1 MKTYAMI
8 LTAALIAAPATLAG
22 SAALNDASEYGHCTA
37 YENSEMGREHG
48 NATFDGLEENATA
61 ANATVEEYCEDVAHP
76 SENANASAAAD
87 EHRPEDPGAA
97 ADEHRP
103 DDAGQPD
110 DAGDDEDA
118 SEEHR
123 RDDDHR
129 RDDED
134 HGPP

>member
-22 SAALNDASEYGHCTA
+22 SAALDDASEYGQCTA
-37 YENSEMGREHG
+37 YENSEMGRENG

-61 ANATVEEYCEDVAHP
+61 ENASVEDYCDNVEHP
-76 SENANASAAAD
+76 GANASAAAD

-118 SEEHR
+118 SEDHR

-129 RDDED
+129 RDGER
-134 HGPP
+134 GPP